1 MPRRNAIEGPQETFM
16 TKRMLIDAAHPEET
30 RVVIVD
36 GTRVEELDFESH
48 NKRQLRGN
56 VYLAKVTRVEPSLQ
70 AAFIDYGGNRHGFL
84 AFSEIHPD
92 YYQIPYEDKLALQ
105 QQEEEDLSDETD
117 DDDDVEEDENLDPD
131 ENDAS
136 DENDA
141 EVADEQ
147 VKVASRRRKQIRRRR
162 YKIQEVI
169 KRGQILLVQAVK
181 EERGNKGAAMTTYL
195 SLAGRYCVLMPNTP
209 RGGGIS
215 RKIANG
221 SDRKRLKSVMDD
233 LDVPQGMG
241 VIVRTA
247 GAKRTKAEIKRDYD
261 YLSRLWDDIRDL
273 TLKSVAPALI
283 HEEGNLV
290 KRSIRDLYNKEIEEV
305 LVQGEDAYK
314 TAKSFIKMLMPSHAK
329 FVKRYDD
336 MIPLFLR
343 YDVERQIENSLD
355 AVVQLKSGGYLVIH
369 PTEALV
375 SVDVNSGKST
385 KERNVERTALK
396 TNLEAAE
403 ELARQMRLRDL
414 AGLIVVDF
422 IDMDENKNNRA
433 VERKMKEVLAR
444 DRARIQTGR
453 ISQFGLMEMSRQR
466 RRRSLLEG
474 STAVC
479 KHCDGVGRKRTVE
492 SAALAAIRAV
502 EEFAIRGKARK
513 IRLKCP
519 PDVALYLLNEKR
531 DLLTKVDENAD
542 VFTIIEHDDDL
553 IRPAF
558 TLEVAEK
565 RKDGRKDPLIDIEKE
580 IQAETKK
587 SEADRKRQSSR
598 ARDDEDD
605 DANEAS
611 ETETSDASDDKDES
625 KPRRR
630 RGRRGG
636 RNRNRKTN
644 ESENDNRSDDGDSS
658 DSKSEP
664 TSDDE
669 QDETPKPKR
678 RRRRASSKS
687 KDQAKD
693 DVASSS
699 ESSETSA
706 DADAD
711 DQDKSSK
718 GRKSA
723 GRRKAPSRDKTNA
736 SDKSNSDG
744 EEAPSE
750 AREDK
755 AEKAAASSR
764 RRKAPSRQAK
774 AQTDGDKPSEKD
786 DATTSGRRRSA
797 PKRKPAQSEDGSADD
812 KPKPRRRSRKKTAT
826 GNSSTDEAK
835 SEGAKGSS
843 PKAGS
848 RRRKAPTK
856 DQAAPK
862 SDDPKDRVTDEGE
875 AEKPARRRRAPSKAT
890 KKATAPEADEAVK
903 AEKAEDDKPAAKPA
917 RRRRAPSKSEEDVAA
932 KPARKRPA
940 PKRKPASASDEPDAE
955 VPKRKPAT
963 RRKSPAK
970 KAVDDTPKVTAPD
983 ANKATSPAEKP
994 AARTRRA
1001 PARKSAPKPDE
1012 ASKPAP
1018 KEEPKPETATGS
1030 DSSETSE
1037 NPRRRKAPP
1046 KRKRGLIDRL
1056 MGKE

>member
-1 MPRRNAIEGPQETFM
+1 
-16 TKRMLIDAAHPEET
+16 
-30 RVVIVD
+30 
-36 GTRVEELDFESH
+36 DFESR

-105 QQEEEDLSDETD
+105 QQEEEELSDDTD
-117 DDDDVEEDENLDPD
+117 EDDVEEDENLDPD
-131 ENDAS
+131 EDDAS
-136 DENDA
+136 DDNDA

-233 LDVPQGMG
+233 LSVPHGMG

-261 YLSRLWDDIRDL
+261 YLSRLWDDIRDT

-290 KRSIRDLYNKEIEEV
+290 KRSIRDLYNKDIGEV
-305 LVQGEDAYK
+305 LVQGEEAYK
-314 TAKSFIKMLMPSHAK
+314 TAKAFIKMLMPSHAK
-329 FVKRYDD
+329 FVKRYDEA
-336 MIPLFLR
+336 IPLFLR

-355 AVVQLKSGGYLVIH
+355 ATVQLKSGGYLVIH

-422 IDMDENKNNRA
+422 IDMEENKNNRA
-433 VERKMKEVLAR
+433 VERKMKEVLSR

-474 STAVC
+474 STTVC
-479 KHCDGVGRKRTVE
+479 SHCDGVGRKRTVE
-492 SAALAAIRAV
+492 SSALAAIRAV
-502 EEFAIRGKARK
+502 EEFAIRGKAKK

-542 VFTIIEHDDDL
+542 VFTVVEHDDEL

-565 RKDGRKDPLIDIEKE
+565 RSDGRKDPLVQIEKDIRE
-580 IQAETKK
+580 EVKEAEKERQRANAKSRSK
-587 SEADRKRQSSR
+587 SE
-598 ARDDEDD
+598 DDEDETD
-605 DANEAS
+605 TEA
-611 ETETSDASDDKDES
+611 ETEAKEVQDDDETT

-636 RNRNRKTN
+636 RNRKRRSS
-644 ESENDNRSDDGDSS
+644 ESETETA
-658 DSKSEP
+658 SED
-664 TSDDE
+664 TDAEATDE
-669 QDETPKPKR
+669 EKEDASETPKPR
-678 RRRRASSKS
+678 RRRRRKPKTDSDSEAQSEANPKEEASADEEKP
-687 KDQAKD
+687 KKRR
-693 DVASSS
+693 SSS
-699 ESSETSA
+699 
-706 DADAD
+706 
-711 DQDKSSK
+711 
-718 GRKSA
+718 
-723 GRRKAPSRDKTNA
+723 RRKAPSRATKDPEDTTAAETTDEVDAETPKPAEA
-736 SDKSNSDG
+736 S
-744 EEAPSE
+744 
-750 AREDK
+750 
-755 AEKAAASSR
+755 SSR
-764 RRKAPSRQAK
+764 RRKAPSRKSAAAKTEDTAEEEAPKPKRRRKAPAK
-774 AQTDGDKPSEKD
+774 AAAKAEAEVSE
-786 DATTSGRRRSA
+786 
-797 PKRKPAQSEDGSADD
+797 E
-812 KPKPRRRSRKKTAT
+812 KPK
-826 GNSSTDEAK
+826 
-835 SEGAKGSS
+835 
-843 PKAGS
+843 
-848 RRRKAPTK
+848 RRRKAPTAK
-856 DQAAPK
+856 AEETAEAAAEAAPK
-862 SDDPKDRVTDEGE
+862 PRRRRKAPAKAE
-875 AEKPARRRRAPSKAT
+875 AEALKAEDAAEEAPKPARRRRAPAKA
-890 KKATAPEADEAVK
+890 KEAETPAK
-903 AEKAEDDKPAAKPA
+903 AETETPAP
-917 RRRRAPSKSEEDVAA
+917 
-932 KPARKRPA
+932 KPARKRAAPKKKA
-940 PKRKPASASDEPDAE
+940 TSDVPEAAPEEAPKPKRKRAPRKKAEPAKAE
-955 VPKRKPAT
+955 EATATETETTKPVRRRKAPARKPA
-963 RRKSPAK
+963 
-970 KAVDDTPKVTAPD
+970 DTPKAEPKVD
-983 ANKATSPAEKP
+983 VQAEKP
-994 AARTRRA
+994 APSDDAD
-1001 PARKSAPKPDE
+1001 SE
-1012 ASKPAP
+1012 A
-1018 KEEPKPETATGS
+1018 
-1030 DSSETSE
+1030 
-1037 NPRRRKAPP
+1037 RRRKAPP
-1046 KRKRGLIDRL
+1046 RRKRGLIDRL